1 MNIIGN
7 YFWIQNSANIVKPCE
22 VDLLH
27 DICPELHEG
36 LDITDIAINPGE
48 ADDDPNTEEDKMS
61 DEQALTHTQSY
72 QQLEPPPSRSCILQT
87 CFQKV

>member
-1 MNIIGN
+1 MSQKITKRG
-7 YFWIQNSANIVKPCE
+7 QNVTMALKLNTCHNVEEMDKS
-22 VDLLH
+22 
-27 DICPELHEG
+27 
-36 LDITDIAINPGE
+36 
-48 ADDDPNTEEDKMS
+48 NTEEDKMS